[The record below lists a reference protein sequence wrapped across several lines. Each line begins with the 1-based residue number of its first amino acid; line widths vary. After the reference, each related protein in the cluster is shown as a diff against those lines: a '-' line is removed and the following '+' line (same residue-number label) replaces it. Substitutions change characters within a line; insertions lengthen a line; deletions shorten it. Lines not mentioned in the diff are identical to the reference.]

1 MRSNIPINLK
11 GTVIKCH
18 EKKLTMPG
26 FFSDFSYNYLKIC
39 IYDFEYWLNGYY
51 YKKKYVKIK

>member
-39 IYDFEYWLNGYY
+39 IYDFEY
-51 YKKKYVKIK
+51 